1 MLRSGWRRKEHQ
13 NMLFFWYEEIKA
25 DQKLWIER
33 IIKHVGYNL
42 SEEKIEELC
51 QALTFSNYKKI
62 SSMNTVLRPEFK
74 AGRGEFTRKGEVGD
88 WVNHFDEE
96 SNKKWNVWIDQ
107 NLDHIGIKEGHY
119 ARNFF

>member
-1 MLRSGWRRKEHQ
+1 MTLR
-13 NMLFFWYEEIKA
+13 
-25 DQKLWIER
+25 D
-33 IIKHVGYNL
+33 VV
-42 SEEKIEELC
+42 C
-51 QALTFSNYKKI
+51 SNYKKI

-74 AGRGEFTRKGEVGD
+74 AGRGEFTRKGEIGD

-119 ARNFF
+119 ARNFFQKKM